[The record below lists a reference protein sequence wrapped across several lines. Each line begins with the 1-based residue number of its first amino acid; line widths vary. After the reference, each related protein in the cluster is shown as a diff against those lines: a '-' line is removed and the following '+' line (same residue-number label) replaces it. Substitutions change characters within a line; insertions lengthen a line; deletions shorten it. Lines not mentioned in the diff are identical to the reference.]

1 MENNDQEIIYIALN
15 GEELFKHSK
24 ANVGLIPNKI
34 ACERSNAFEAM

>member
-24 ANVGLIPNKI
+24 ANLGLTDADLEEKD
-34 ACERSNAFEAM
+34 